1 MGVFAGFVRGT
12 RYTSIPNAVL
22 GPLLTQIDTISELKC
37 ALRVL
42 GMIYQRRGN
51 RPWITLD
58 EMLSDTVLLDGLV
71 NQEGG
76 PVEAIKQGMQKAVAR
91 GILLEIRDK
100 EGRNRFLVNDEYG
113 RNLAETLK
121 TDYVIT
127 PPIEI
132 TDVEAT
138 TEARLNIFTLYEENI
153 GLITP
158 LLADELREA
167 ETTYPQVWVK
177 DAFKEAVSLGH
188 RNWRYISRILERWAK
203 EGRGNGKSGRY
214 SKTANSQE
222 HLRRYGPLSRP

>member
-1 MGVFAGFVRGT
+1 MGVFAGFVRNT

-37 ALRVL
+37 TLRIL

-58 EMLSDTVLLDGLV
+58 EILSDTVLLDGLA
-71 NQEGG
+71 NQEEG
-76 PVEAIKQGMQKAVAR
+76 PIEAVNHGVQKAVTR
-91 GILLEIRDK
+91 GILLEVRDK
-100 EGRNRFLVNDEYG
+100 EGKKRFLVNDEYG
-113 RNLAETLK
+113 RNLTETLK
-121 TDYVIT
+121 KDHAIT
-127 PPIEI
+127 PPMEI

-138 TEARLNIFTLYEENI
+138 AETRLNIFTLYEENV

-167 ETTYPQVWVK
+167 ETTYPKVWVK

-188 RNWRYISRILERWAK
+188 RNWRYISRILERWAE
-203 EGRGNGKSGRY
+203 EGRGNGKSSRY
-214 SKTANSQE
+214 S
-222 HLRRYGPLSRP
+222 